1 MAKQKNSTVNKSLT
15 VDKEK
20 TRKPIKKKAAIG
32 KISKGFVPVEAE
44 YITVDFGVTPTR
56 TKVSEFI
63 DISEIKAQA
72 EPIGLSKY
80 SDQILPDETSDAEH
94 VTILKS
100 EYDRLLQVE
109 IQHRQLVREKAVI
122 IEEWTVNEKGIR
134 LPASKISIT
143 SIDQA
148 MIEISNKL
156 REWVDKSKNSPIPID
171 PPTSINPEKRKSF
184 LQKLFGL

>member
-20 TRKPIKKKAAIG
+20 KEKSIKKKAPIG

-44 YITVDFGVTPTR
+44 CIEVKLGVTSTT
-56 TKVSEFI
+56 TKASEFI

-72 EPIGLSKY
+72 EPMDLSKC
-80 SDQILPDETSDAEH
+80 SDRILSDKKSDAEH
-94 VTILKS
+94 VNVLKS